1 MILCSIRL
9 AAVAVIMSS
18 WIRIFSAMISAVLA
32 MILTNSPPLF
42 RAARNTSE
50 KLWISSRP
58 LLLAKVPQGL
68 PESPVHPGLG
78 EDQAQ
83 LLGYHRILPIK
94 PVHFLQCSGKGIFHR
109 IPCVESGGSRKDRI
123 LELEL

>member
-58 LLLAKVPQGL
+58 LLLAKSPRASPKARFIRVL
-68 PESPVHPGLG
+68 ARIRRSSWDIIESFP
-78 EDQAQ
+78 
-83 LLGYHRILPIK
+83 
-94 PVHFLQCSGKGIFHR
+94 
-109 IPCVESGGSRKDRI
+109 
-123 LELEL
+123 